1 AIMLATEAA
10 VRVERTDLGDAVLRE
25 VEEYARTSPS
35 PLLQS
40 QLEYAR
46 ALLTPD
52 EAAEPHYRAA
62 LAHDLVRWPWIRARV
77 ELAYGSW
84 LRRQRRA
91 AESRSFLRD
100 ACATFAGMGA
110 ASWADLARAEL
121 RASGERRGGG
131 GAALADVLS

>member
-1 AIMLATEAA
+1 MSATRRFPHLTLESLRRQYREGASI
-10 VRVERTDLGDAVLRE
+10 ESVLRE

-84 LRRQRRA
+84 RSTTEAVRR
-91 AESRSFLRD
+91 
-100 ACATFAGMGA
+100 
-110 ASWADLARAEL
+110 
-121 RASGERRGGG
+121 
-131 GAALADVLS
+131 